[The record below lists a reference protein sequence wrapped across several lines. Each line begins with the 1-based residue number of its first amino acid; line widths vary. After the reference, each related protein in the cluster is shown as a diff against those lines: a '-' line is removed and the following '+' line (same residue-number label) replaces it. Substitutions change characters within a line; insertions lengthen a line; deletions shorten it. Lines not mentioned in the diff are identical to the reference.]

1 MRKAHLLELFDDDV
15 QGALNEY
22 LGIYD
27 ICVELNDSLCIAES
41 LEQLGDLSGQLKDLT
56 AAESYYLKAI
66 GLMKKIDSKPELAM
80 TYHNYGL
87 LLSRNKKLT
96 KAEQYLEKAIQL
108 TQENNDLLKETR
120 YKSNLAYTFK
130 RGGKYDTAIKL
141 YLELIETNKKNGWD
155 RNLLL
160 NYTGIADSYEQIN
173 NLRKTNDYT
182 HAYYQLNDSLNDVK
196 VKTEIQ
202 KLRLEMDVDKK
213 ELQIQKDKELLLEGK
228 RKNERLLWLLFLSA
242 LTLAGFGY
250 YIYMKERRRKEEQII
265 NLEHLKNLKSVIEK
279 KNLLI
284 AEQKSQIENNTKHH
298 VNGDSISPEEEM
310 KLFELRMTT
319 DEDISTFKVY
329 FDKAYPNFLM
339 KARNKWPSITPSE
352 ERMLMLLKLNIT
364 SKECSDI
371 LGISY
376 SSVKKS
382 RYRLR
387 KRLGLGEETNL
398 NSYVSSIE
406 R

>member
-1 MRKAHLLELFDDDV
+1 
-15 QGALNEY
+15 
-22 LGIYD
+22 
-27 ICVELNDSLCIAES
+27 
-41 LEQLGDLSGQLKDLT
+41 
-56 AAESYYLKAI
+56 
-66 GLMKKIDSKPELAM
+66 
-80 TYHNYGL
+80 
-87 LLSRNKKLT
+87 
-96 KAEQYLEKAIQL
+96 
-108 TQENNDLLKETR
+108 
-120 YKSNLAYTFK
+120 
-130 RGGKYDTAIKL
+130 
-141 YLELIETNKKNGWD
+141 
-155 RNLLL
+155 
-160 NYTGIADSYEQIN
+160 
-173 NLRKTNDYT
+173 
-182 HAYYQLNDSLNDVK
+182 
-196 VKTEIQ
+196 
-202 KLRLEMDVDKK
+202 
-213 ELQIQKDKELLLEGK
+213 
-228 RKNERLLWLLFLSA
+228 
-242 LTLAGFGY
+242 
-250 YIYMKERRRKEEQII
+250 
-265 NLEHLKNLKSVIEK
+265 
-279 KNLLI
+279 
-284 AEQKSQIENNTKHH
+284 
-298 VNGDSISPEEEM
+298 M